1 MLTKFHIKN
10 LFDLYSY
17 DIDFDLSHSKVRFIT
32 GPNGYGKTT
41 ILKILSFVYT
51 GEWQKLIVI
60 PFENVCLEFDDG
72 YNLHIN
78 QERYKQAE
86 DDSDESLLRH
96 TVLHVEFKLGESPVS
111 AFTVDSIDDETLS
124 SIDSNVKL
132 YFDSH
137 PIYYI
142 KDGRLYSPD
151 GIPTITKC
159 VEKAKRN
166 FKIGEISCDSKYRK
180 KISVFQS
187 IIENSGFSHKR
198 MEIDPRFGIRFV
210 SDNESKIILNQ
221 EELSSGEQHLTV
233 MAFELLFGA
242 PDDSLILIDEPEISF
257 HMLWQLDFLKNLNMI
272 LDLRDLQCIVA
283 THSPQIFGMKWEL
296 STDLFQQTESHKEI

>member
-1 MLTKFHIKN
+1 MLSKFQIKN

-17 DIDFDLSHSKVRFIT
+17 DIDFDLNHSKVRFIT

-41 ILKILSFVYT
+41 ILKILNYVYR
-51 GEWQKLIVI
+51 GEWSKLIAI
-60 PFENVCLEFDDG
+60 PFDQVSLEFDDG
-72 YNLHIN
+72 NTLHVSQIRGFNL
-78 QERYKQAE
+78 E
-86 DDSDESLLRH
+86 DESDESLLRR
-96 TVLHVEFKLGESPVS
+96 TILNVEFKNGDS
-111 AFTVDSIDDETLS
+111 TVCYFALDSNDDETLS

-159 VEKAKRN
+159 VEKAKRDLN
-166 FKIGEISCDSKYRK
+166 DGAKSGDKAFCEKINVFKN
-180 KISVFQS
+180 
-187 IIENSGFSHKR
+187 IIDNSGFSHKK

-210 SDNESKIILNQ
+210 SDNESKTILNQ
-221 EELSSGEQHLTV
+221 EDLSSGEQHLSV

-257 HMLWQLDFLKNLNMI
+257 HMLWQLDFLKNLNQI
-272 LDLRDLQCIVA
+272 LDFRDLQCIVA
-283 THSPQIFGMKWEL
+283 THSPQIFGMKWDL
-296 STDLFQQTESHKEI
+296 TTDLFQQTESLKEV